1 MANTESKK
9 ITRMLA
15 DYRKGDKRALEEL
28 LPAVYDHLHRLAENY
43 MRRER
48 SGHTL
53 QPTALVNEAFVRIVR
68 GAEVDWKDRAHFF
81 AIAASVMR
89 RILVDHAKAK
99 RADKRG
105 GGGVHVAFDEAIH
118 GGASGN
124 ADTDL
129 LELDGALERL
139 AAVEPRW
146 AKVIEL
152 RYFGGLEIDAIAE
165 ALGVSPATVKRDFSA
180 AKLWL
185 FQALNPSES

>member
-1 MANTESKK
+1 
-9 ITRMLA
+9 MLA
-15 DYRKGDKRALEEL
+15 DYRNGDKRALEEL

-43 MRRER
+43 MRREK

-53 QPTALVNEAFVRIVR
+53 QPTALVNEAFVRLVG

-81 AIAASVMR
+81 AVAATVMR

-118 GGASGN
+118 RGSTDAGGDDVLA
-124 ADTDL
+124 
-129 LELDGALERL
+129 LDGALDRL
-139 AAVEPRW
+139 AQVEPRW
-146 AKVIEL
+146 AKVVEL
-152 RYFGGLEIDAIAE
+152 RYFAGLEIEAIAE
-165 ALGVSPATVKRDFSA
+165 ALSISPATVKRDWNA

-185 FQALNPSES
+185 FQELDETED

>member
-1 MANTESKK
+1 MKTDDRK

-15 DYRKGDKRALEEL
+15 DYRKGDKNALEEL
-28 LPAVYDHLHRLAENY
+28 LPAVYDHLHRLAQNY
-43 MRRER
+43 MRREK
-48 SGHTL
+48 SSHTL
-53 QPTALVNEAFVRIVR
+53 QPTALVNEAFVRIVA

-99 RADKRG
+99 RAAKRG

-118 GGASGN
+118 HVDAES
-124 ADTDL
+124 TDV
-129 LELDGALERL
+129 LELDGALEQL

-146 AKVIEL
+146 AKVVEM
-152 RYFGGLEIDAIAE
+152 RYFAGLEIEAIAE
-165 ALGVSPATVKRDFSA
+165 ALGVSPATVKRDWTA

-185 FQALNPSES
+185 FKALDEKKD

>member
-1 MANTESKK
+1 MKTADSK

-15 DYRKGDKRALEEL
+15 DYRKGDKHALEQL
-28 LPAVYDHLHRLAENY
+28 LPAVYDHLHRLAQNY
-43 MRRER
+43 MRREK

-53 QPTALVNEAFVRIVR
+53 QPTALVNEAFVRIVG

-118 GGASGN
+118 HDGGES
-124 ADTDL
+124 ADV
-129 LELDGALERL
+129 LELDGALEAL
-139 AAVEPRW
+139 AEVEPRW
-146 AKVIEL
+146 AKVVEM
-152 RYFGGLEIDAIAE
+152 RYFGGLEIEAIAE
-165 ALGVSPATVKRDFSA
+165 ALGISPATVKRDWTA

-185 FQALNPSES
+185 FQALQADED